1 MSLNLVTVYTVEED
15 DQQKEALERGDTMTA
30 IYGMMA
36 MMPVLFAS
44 AGYVLVS
51 SGGTA
56 ETARRSRFRGTS
68 GSVRILGENN

>member
-1 MSLNLVTVYTVEED
+1 LKKLIN
-15 DQQKEALERGDTMTA
+15 KNAAERSDTMTA

-56 ETARRSRFRGTS
+56 ECKDCNAD
-68 GSVRILGENN
+68 N

>member
-1 MSLNLVTVYTVEED
+1 LKKRTNKTTS
-15 DQQKEALERGDTMTA
+15 ERGDTMTA

-51 SGGTA
+51 SGGSPEYKA
-56 ETARRSRFRGTS
+56 DE
-68 GSVRILGENN
+68 

>member
-1 MSLNLVTVYTVEED
+1 MNRVTVYIVED
-15 DQQKEALERGDTMTA
+15 TKRTSRLSRGGDTMTA
-30 IYGMMA
+30 AYGMMA

-56 ETARRSRFRGTS
+56 ERKGQRSDD
-68 GSVRILGENN
+68 

>member
-1 MSLNLVTVYTVEED
+1 MSLNRALVYTVNRTSNK
-15 DQQKEALERGDTMTA
+15 QATERGDTMTA

-56 ETARRSRFRGTS
+56 ECKGCKPD
-68 GSVRILGENN
+68 E

>member
-1 MSLNLVTVYTVEED
+1 
-15 DQQKEALERGDTMTA
+15 MTA

-36 MMPVLFAS
+36 MMPALFAS

-56 ETARRSRFRGTS
+56 ECKGCKND
-68 GSVRILGENN
+68 E

>member
-1 MSLNLVTVYTVEED
+1 MKRYTSL
-15 DQQKEALERGDTMTA
+15 KEQRNKTDFERGDTMTA
-30 IYGMMA
+30 VFGMMA

-56 ETARRSRFRGTS
+56 ERTRRRSN
-68 GSVRILGENN
+68 E

>member
-1 MSLNLVTVYTVEED
+1 
-15 DQQKEALERGDTMTA
+15 MTA

>member
-1 MSLNLVTVYTVEED
+1 
-15 DQQKEALERGDTMTA
+15 MTA
-30 IYGMMA
+30 IYGMKA

-56 ETARRSRFRGTS
+56 ECKGCKAD
-68 GSVRILGENN
+68 E

>member
-1 MSLNLVTVYTVEED
+1 
-15 DQQKEALERGDTMTA
+15 MTA

-56 ETARRSRFRGTS
+56 ETEGRSRFSSSTS
-68 GSVRILGENN
+68 RSVRSFGAKD